1 MLFCG
6 SSLVGLVAAGC
17 YICFFGG
24 VRGAIWAGAGV
35 AGLELGSFLF
45 PEKRFAV
52 PLLTAL
58 WVMLAEILWGEGAG
72 FRYKLSVE
80 RREKLFLAGGV
91 WLMARSL
98 AEICTGNILLQTG
111 LLRTALAAA
120 LFVMAGLHLLGR
132 GRLHALW
139 MAALAALWMLVGF
152 LGSLAYAENWQ
163 MQVMAVSLYAAVGGI
178 LVFQQIFCIRQ
189 ELDSN
194 GRLERRRESL
204 EAPPGMLSGA
214 SPAAWVNSGIEV
226 KWQEEA
232 MREYRELAIFEH
244 DFRHHLDI
252 VAALY
257 EEGSGEEARSYIE
270 DLKQARESRQGRIT
284 GGEREL
290 SHIMMA
296 KRKACRQAEISFS
309 YQIVGSPRGIA
320 RMDMTALLL
329 NLLDNAIR
337 ACEAAPKPRSIGVM
351 LLSRGELWEIEMVN
365 SGRCEPGGV
374 RAEQR
379 QRESQYVKQRQGES
393 RHVEQ
398 RQGESQHA
406 EQRQGESQHAEQRQG
421 ESQHVEQRQREVLQ
435 AGPQQAE
442 RQREGVQGGMG
453 RKVHGIGMVS
463 VRQIVDKYQGICR
476 IWEEDGQVRQK
487 LILVQRS
494 GPDGMPDRENTD
506 FIKKGQDE
514 NTE

>member
-1 MLFCG
+1 M
-6 SSLVGLVAAGC
+6 LVGLVAAGC

-24 VRGAIWAGAGV
+24 VRGAIWVGAGV

-91 WLMARSL
+91 WLMVRSL

-214 SPAAWVNSGIEV
+214 SPAAGVNSGIEV

-365 SGRCEPGGV
+365 SGRCEPDGV
-374 RAEQR
+374 QR
-379 QRESQYVKQRQGES
+379 
-393 RHVEQ
+393 
-398 RQGESQHA
+398 
-406 EQRQGESQHAEQRQG
+406 AEQRQG

-442 RQREGVQGGMG
+442 RQREGVQGGMR

-514 NTE
+514 NAE

>member
-1 MLFCG
+1 MVMLFCG

-406 EQRQGESQHAEQRQG
+406 EQRQGESQH
-421 ESQHVEQRQREVLQ
+421 VEQRQREVLQ

>member
-1 MLFCG
+1 M
-6 SSLVGLVAAGC
+6 LVGLVAAGF
-17 YICFFGG
+17 YIRFYGG
-24 VRGAIWAGAGV
+24 FRGAIWAGAGV

-214 SPAAWVNSGIEV
+214 SPAAGANSGIEV

-374 RAEQR
+374 QRA
-379 QRESQYVKQRQGES
+379 
-393 RHVEQ
+393 EQ
-398 RQGESQHA
+398 RQGESQHV

-476 IWEEDGQVRQK
+476 MWEEDGQVRQK

>member
-1 MLFCG
+1 M
-6 SSLVGLVAAGC
+6 LVGLVAAGC

-58 WVMLAEILWGEGAG
+58 WAMLTEILWGEGAG

-214 SPAAWVNSGIEV
+214 SPAAGVNSGIEV

-379 QRESQYVKQRQGES
+379 QGES

-476 IWEEDGQVRQK
+476 MWEEDGQVRQK

>member
-1 MLFCG
+1 M
-6 SSLVGLVAAGC
+6 
-17 YICFFGG
+17 
-24 VRGAIWAGAGV
+24 
-35 AGLELGSFLF
+35 
-45 PEKRFAV
+45 
-52 PLLTAL
+52 
-58 WVMLAEILWGEGAG
+58 
-72 FRYKLSVE
+72 
-80 RREKLFLAGGV
+80 
-91 WLMARSL
+91 
-98 AEICTGNILLQTG
+98 
-111 LLRTALAAA
+111 
-120 LFVMAGLHLLGR
+120 
-132 GRLHALW
+132 
-139 MAALAALWMLVGF
+139 
-152 LGSLAYAENWQ
+152 
-163 MQVMAVSLYAAVGGI
+163 
-178 LVFQQIFCIRQ
+178 
-189 ELDSN
+189 
-194 GRLERRRESL
+194 
-204 EAPPGMLSGA
+204 
-214 SPAAWVNSGIEV
+214 
-226 KWQEEA
+226 
-232 MREYRELAIFEH
+232 
-244 DFRHHLDI
+244 
-252 VAALY
+252 AALY

-398 RQGESQHA
+398 RQGESQH
-406 EQRQGESQHAEQRQG
+406 
-421 ESQHVEQRQREVLQ
+421 VEQRQREVLQ

>member
-1 MLFCG
+1 
-6 SSLVGLVAAGC
+6 
-17 YICFFGG
+17 
-24 VRGAIWAGAGV
+24 
-35 AGLELGSFLF
+35 
-45 PEKRFAV
+45 
-52 PLLTAL
+52 
-58 WVMLAEILWGEGAG
+58 
-72 FRYKLSVE
+72 
-80 RREKLFLAGGV
+80 
-91 WLMARSL
+91 
-98 AEICTGNILLQTG
+98 
-111 LLRTALAAA
+111 
-120 LFVMAGLHLLGR
+120 
-132 GRLHALW
+132 
-139 MAALAALWMLVGF
+139 
-152 LGSLAYAENWQ
+152 
-163 MQVMAVSLYAAVGGI
+163 
-178 LVFQQIFCIRQ
+178 
-189 ELDSN
+189 
-194 GRLERRRESL
+194 
-204 EAPPGMLSGA
+204 
-214 SPAAWVNSGIEV
+214 
-226 KWQEEA
+226 

-379 QRESQYVKQRQGES
+379 Q
-393 RHVEQ
+393 
-398 RQGESQHA
+398 
-406 EQRQGESQHAEQRQG
+406 G

-476 IWEEDGQVRQK
+476 MWEEDGQVRQK

-506 FIKKGQDE
+506 FI
-514 NTE
+514 